1 MRIFKFG
8 GASVKDAD
16 GVRNVYEIVKTGLDK
31 PLVIVVSAMG
41 KVTNSLES
49 IARSSF
55 DHREYEIHL
64 EQILQ
69 FHYDICKELFGDTPE
84 EVKNWSVQLDETLK
98 TPGKNWVQFY
108 DQVIPFGELMSTSI
122 VYHYLREHLSCE
134 WLDARTCVKTNSFFT
149 EANVDWQLTE
159 HFIKRDVQKLLQT
172 GPVITQGF
180 IGSDLTGKTT
190 TLGREGSDY
199 TGAVFAYCLNA
210 ESLTVWKDVP
220 GLLNADPKVMPE
232 AELFDELSFQEV
244 TELTFYG
251 AKVIHPKT
259 IRPLAQ
265 RNIPLLVKSFISPEG
280 VGTKIYDHEKIAT
293 KHCFVFK
300 ENQLVVTLRVKDNS
314 FMDEKKLVKVFQA
327 MTHVNIKIN
336 LMHNSA
342 LTFTFCMDHIADKL
356 ESLKGYLANDF
367 QVLYNEGLHLA
378 TIKNFQQESFAL
390 LPHMGEIILEQKTR
404 NNYQV
409 LYRPIETG

>member
-8 GASVKDAD
+8 GASVKDAE
-16 GVRNVYEIVKTGLDK
+16 GVRNVYKIVKNGLDK

-41 KVTNSLES
+41 KVTNSLEL
-49 IARSSF
+49 IAKNAF
-55 DHREYEIHL
+55 AGKLYQKDL
-64 EQILQ
+64 DKLLQ
-69 FHYDICKELFGDTPE
+69 LHYDICHELFQGIPV
-84 EVKNWSVQLDETLK
+84 EVENWAVQLSETLK
-98 TPGKNWVQFY
+98 TPPKSWVQFY
-108 DQVIPFGELMSTSI
+108 DQVIPFGELISSSI
-122 VYHYLREHLSCE
+122 VYHSLTTQMDCL

-159 HFIKRDVQKLLQT
+159 HFIKRDISKKLEN

-199 TGAVFAYCLNA
+199 TGAIFAYCLNA

-220 GLLNADPKVMPE
+220 GLLNADPKKFPQ

-265 RNIPLLVKSFISPEG
+265 KNIPLLVKSFLEPD
-280 VGTKIYDHEKIAT
+280 GTGTRIYDHEKIAT
-293 KHCFVFK
+293 RHCFVFK
-300 ENQLVVTLRVKDNS
+300 ENQVVVTLRVKDNS

-342 LTFTFCMDHIADKL
+342 LTFTFCMDDNTEKL
-356 ESLKGYLANDF
+356 EGLKAYLASDF
-367 QVLYNEGLHLA
+367 QVLYNAGIHLA
-378 TIKNFQQESFAL
+378 TIKNYNADSFVL
-390 LPHMGEIILEQKTR
+390 LPPMGEVILEQKTR

-409 LYRPIETG
+409 LYRPK